1 MDGTDRRNRSGKK
14 LSRPTTRPL
23 TPALFY
29 MRMLE
34 NGLSYEAVFYLEVG
48 ILQDILTEKAN
59 DAYEWP
65 VKGTTADIDKLF
77 GG

>member
-1 MDGTDRRNRSGKK
+1 MELTDKRNSPGKK

-48 ILQDILTEKAN
+48 ILQDILTEKSN

-65 VKGTTADIDKLF
+65 VKGTTQDIDKLF